1 MARERRTKS
10 RASRAAAH
18 PRRECIAL
26 SDPTDCLLEAYDS
39 VAHRAHQ
46 KFLDRGAASGGELED
61 WLNAERELLP
71 EFPVNVEESGECVYA
86 LASFPGVAD
95 ARVSVGIESRWLV
108 ILAHPAAPNRR
119 AHGTWKDGPAVHS
132 VCVLELPS
140 DVDPSRSI
148 AVLSDGVLGIRMPK
162 CHADGGAEGLS

>member
-1 MARERRTKS
+1 VARRLRH
-10 RASRAAAH
+10 AS
-18 PRRECIAL
+18 PYPQRECVAL
-26 SDPTDCLLEAYDS
+26 SDPTDCLLEAYDC
-39 VAHRAHQ
+39 VARRAHQ
-46 KFLDRGAASGGELED
+46 NFLDRGSSAGGELED

-71 EFPVNVEESGECVYA
+71 GFPVNVDESAECVYA
-86 LASFPGVAD
+86 LASFPDVIG

-108 ILAHPAAPNRR
+108 ILAHPAAPDRSARR
-119 AHGTWKDGPAVHS
+119 AANHRPAVQS

-162 CHADGGAEGLS
+162 LLPRCDITEVS

>member
-1 MARERRTKS
+1 MAR
-10 RASRAAAH
+10 
-18 PRRECIAL
+18 
-26 SDPTDCLLEAYDS
+26 
-39 VAHRAHQ
+39 RAHQ
-46 KFLDRGAASGGELED
+46 KFLDRGSVSGGELDD

-108 ILAHPAAPNRR
+108 ILAHPAAPDRP
-119 AHGTWKDGPAVHS
+119 AHGTRKDRSVVQS

-162 CHADGGAEGLS
+162 LPPRSGIAEAS